1 MISDVNKK
9 VKNWFLAIRPKTLTA
24 SLAPVLAGSALA
36 FRDGKFHFLP
46 AIAALAGALLLQIGS
61 NVANDLFDY
70 LKGIDSD
77 ERQGPVRAAQAGLLS
92 VRELKSGLYVIFGFA
107 LLAGIYLSCIGG
119 WPIMLI
125 GIMAIISA
133 IAYTA
138 GPYPLGYHGWGDLFV
153 LAFFGFAATMGTYY
167 VQTNTIGLVPFIVSF
182 SIGLLIV
189 NILVVNNY
197 RDFDSDYAKGK
208 RTLAVIIGKKWTK
221 FEYIANF
228 VIAFMLVGM
237 LIASGKLTIICLIVF
252 LLVPRA
258 IKLTKELNQN
268 TGPFLNQ
275 VLAKTGMFAFVF
287 SLLLSIGI
295 LL

>member
-1 MISDVNKK
+1 
-9 VKNWFLAIRPKTLTA
+9 
-24 SLAPVLAGSALA
+24 
-36 FRDGKFHFLP
+36 
-46 AIAALAGALLLQIGS
+46 
-61 NVANDLFDY
+61 
-70 LKGIDSD
+70 
-77 ERQGPVRAAQAGLLS
+77 
-92 VRELKSGLYVIFGFA
+92 
-107 LLAGIYLSCIGG
+107 
-119 WPIMLI
+119 MLI